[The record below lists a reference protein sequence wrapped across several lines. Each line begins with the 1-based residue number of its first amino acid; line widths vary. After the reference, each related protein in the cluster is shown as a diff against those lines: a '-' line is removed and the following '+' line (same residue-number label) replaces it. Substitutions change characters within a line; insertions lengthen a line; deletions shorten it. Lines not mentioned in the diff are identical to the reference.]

1 MNRRLPPFA
10 ALRAFEAT
18 ARLGKQST
26 AANELLVSTSAIS
39 HQIRS
44 LEAFLGL
51 TLFRR
56 HTGGLTLTEEGA
68 AYQNEIS
75 AALDLIESATKAS
88 RRAADDTPLQ
98 LHMFQSLAN
107 LWLIPNLRDLAEGL
121 PDLRVSII
129 SSPETVNLSG
139 SDIDAAIVYRDKP
152 PDTAFHTL
160 LFEEVIIPVCSPD
173 FLTQEGPFPS
183 VEDVLFHRLIGSTLH
198 RDEWSIWAAGRGV
211 TTEPNS
217 TSLSFDSRSNVLQAA
232 REGLGLAM
240 DRRPFGDWQKSR
252 GVLVEPIKEPVAT
265 GWSYYFVTTERGD
278 SLARVRSMR
287 AWLLALVA
295 KQVY

>member
-18 ARLGKQST
+18 ARLGKQSN
-26 AANELLVSTSAIS
+26 AANELLISTSAIS

-56 HTGGLTLTEEGA
+56 HTGGVTLTEEGV
-68 AYQNEIS
+68 AYQKEIS
-75 AALDLIESATKAS
+75 AALDLIEQATKAS
-88 RRAADDTPLQ
+88 RRAADDTPLK

-121 PDLRVSII
+121 TDLRVAFVSH
-129 SSPETVNLSG
+129 PEIVNLSG
-139 SDIDAAIVYRDKP
+139 SDIDAAIIYSDKP
-152 PDTAFHTL
+152 PDTAFHCL
-160 LFEEVIIPVCSPD
+160 LFEEVMIPVCSPD
-173 FLTQEGPFPS
+173 YLTREGPFTS
-183 VEDVLFHRLIGSTLH
+183 VEGVIFHRLIGSTRH
-198 RDEWSIWAAGRGV
+198 QDEWSAWAAGCGV
-211 TTEPNS
+211 SSEPS
-217 TSLSFDSRSNVLQAA
+217 MVSLSFDSRANVLRAA
-232 REGLGLAM
+232 QEGLGLAM
-240 DRRPFGDWQKSR
+240 DRRPFGDRQKSR
-252 GVLVEPIKEPVAT
+252 GVLVEPIRKSIAT
-265 GWSYYFVTTERGD
+265 GWSYYFITTERGD

-295 KQVY
+295 KLEY